1 MAEVVSGMGANAR
14 RTDKNLSAR
23 LQKINRNAKIQN
35 APGGAYGERAALTQ
49 LAQGA
54 PEQQTQQALPPVMSG
69 GEMTPRGNMTVP
81 SVVGAFEPTQRP
93 NEDVSAGA
101 ATGPGPDSSVLM
113 TPVDAPDQLAV
124 YARAMYAMFPSPQTR
139 RIVEAF
145 VEEGR

>member
-1 MAEVVSGMGANAR
+1 MTEKVSGVGANAT
-14 RTDKNLSAR
+14 RTDQNLSAR
-23 LQKINRNAKIQN
+23 LAKINNEAKIQN
-35 APGGAYGERAALTQ
+35 AVGGTYGERADLTQ

-54 PEQQTQQALPPVMSG
+54 PEVKGTPASIATANVTPQATIAAPA
-69 GEMTPRGNMTVP
+69 
-81 SVVGAFEPTQRP
+81 VVGAFAPTQRP

-101 ATGPGPDSSVLM
+101 ATGDGPGTEVLM

>member
-1 MAEVVSGMGANAR
+1 MAEVVSGMGANAK

-35 APGGAYGERAALTQ
+35 VAGGTYGERLALTE

-54 PEQQTQQALPPVMSG
+54 STETQQALPPVMSG

-81 SVVGAFEPTQRP
+81 PVVGAFEPTQRP

-101 ATGPGPDSSVLM
+101 ATGDGPGTDVLM